1 MITLKEFFESD
12 ETLVIHCNTEE
23 KANVLLKYFDKM
35 GKKWC
40 NGVSYLRRNN
50 WETREEE
57 TCYSNKGEYCTKKF
71 CQGMNY
77 KIYEFED
84 VILDD
89 KMQTIILS
97 DDELKIIN
105 DALELYDERAT
116 EGLMYT
122 KGKQKKEIENT
133 LKKINELQ
141 KKLEMK

>member
-1 MITLKEFFESD
+1 MITLKDFFKGD
-12 ETLVIHCNTEE
+12 KKLAIHCDTEE

-50 WETREEE
+50 WETHEEE
-57 TCYSNKGEYCTKKF
+57 TCYSNDRRFGRKEFY
-71 CQGMNY
+71 QGMNY

-84 VILDD
+84 VILAD

-141 KKLEMK
+141 KKLEVK